1 MIIAKNSK
9 RLLSLGSTY
18 HQETIICY
26 KVYLGCMGIYS
37 LCFDM
42 FKSNYF
48 VYQIHYGI
56 LINDIF
62 DKLFL
67 DVLLVFYM
75 FFYSIHREVVGI

>member
-1 MIIAKNSK
+1 MH
-9 RLLSLGSTY
+9 G
-18 HQETIICY
+18 H
-26 KVYLGCMGIYS
+26 S

-48 VYQIHYGI
+48 VYQIHYGM

-67 DVLLVFYM
+67 DVLLVFYI
-75 FFYSIHREVVGI
+75 FFCSIHCEVVGS